1 MLRRPL
7 PLPILSILLILLTI
21 TSLPAGA
28 ATFSVTNL
36 DDSGAGSL
44 RQAILDANNAAGD
57 DTIVFQ
63 AGLGGIL
70 LTSGR
75 FTITGNLTLNGPGMG
90 LTLNGNNAARIFTV
104 NSGVTATLSALK
116 LQNGGIA
123 NDGTLTL
130 NNSTIQS
137 SIWARRP
144 GAAISNSGTLTV
156 NNCTLSGNST
166 TNDWGGGIYNSDSGR
181 ITVNNS
187 TLSGN
192 SAQSGGGISNL
203 GALTVNNCTL
213 SGNSATGAGG
223 GIQIVGSSATVTVT
237 NTTLSGNSA
246 QNGGGGIYLYSGGV
260 LAIRNSTL
268 SGNSVLSSYYG
279 GGGIHIWDGSVTVLD
294 STLSGNTASSSQGGG
309 IYLYGGVLSAGN
321 TLVAGNASLT
331 GKEIY
336 NDGTFTSLGH
346 NLFGENGSSG
356 LVDANPIA
364 SDIILAGAIA
374 TAIGPLANNGGR
386 TQTHLLV
393 PGSPAINA
401 GYNALIPVG
410 VTTDQRGTGYDR
422 IVSGTVDIGAVEGF
436 TPPSTTGG
444 ASFSVLNNA
453 SRTTAY
459 AAGLNNLG
467 QLGAGATTPSS
478 TGQVSPQV
486 FGGRR
491 IYPVRVRSTRATRAV
506 AAETAAP
513 LAVDTT
519 DFIALA
525 SGATHTLALHT
536 DGSVW
541 AWGNNANGQLGN
553 GATTNADQPTAVL
566 VNASTPLTG
575 VIALAAG
582 RDHSV
587 AVKNDGTVW
596 TWGRNQY
603 GQLGDN
609 SDATTTRLYPVQVVI
624 DAALTPLDKVRLVAA
639 SDVHTVA
646 LKTDGTVW
654 AWGDNARGE
663 LGTGNTT
670 AQRTAVQVLVL
681 DDAQAILARGTDQS
695 ARTIA
700 QRSDGSL
707 WGWGDNR
714 DCQLGEAAPGTAV
727 LTPTRLTNLTNLG
740 VSASN
745 LAQGDAH
752 GLARKRDGTA
762 WSWGNNAQG
771 QLGDGTT
778 TASCTPVQITG
789 LSDVETV
796 GAGVAHSFATTGD
809 GSVWGW
815 GSNNEG
821 QLGVGND
828 LTPHPTPTRMLG
840 ENGVGYLNL
849 KATLPGRYTRR
860 YLRRRL

>member
-1 MLRRPL
+1 M
-7 PLPILSILLILLTI
+7 TI
-21 TSLPAGA
+21 S
-28 ATFSVTNL
+28 
-36 DDSGAGSL
+36 
-44 RQAILDANNAAGD
+44 
-57 DTIVFQ
+57 
-63 AGLGGIL
+63 
-70 LTSGR
+70 
-75 FTITGNLTLNGPGMG
+75 
-90 LTLNGNNAARIFTV
+90 
-104 NSGVTATLSALK
+104 
-116 LQNGGIA
+116 
-123 NDGTLTL
+123 
-130 NNSTIQS
+130 
-137 SIWARRP
+137 
-144 GAAISNSGTLTV
+144 
-156 NNCTLSGNST
+156 NCTLSNNSTDNSGGAIHNAGTMIIANSILSGNSAVSS
-166 TNDWGGGIYNSDSGR
+166 GGAIFNRSGSTL
-181 ITVNNS
+181 TVSNS

-192 SAQSGGGISNL
+192 SATTTAAGTSFGSGGGIYSQN
-203 GALTVNNCTL
+203 ASVLTIVNSTL
-213 SGNSATGAGG
+213 SGNSATNSGG
-223 GIQIVGSSATVTVT
+223 GGVNNGGSS
-237 NTTLSGNSA
+237 G
-246 QNGGGGIYLYSGGV
+246 GYGGGIYFNSGATLTIV
-260 LAIRNSTL
+260 NSTL
-268 SGNSVLSSYYG
+268 SGNSASSPTCPTSYCNQGKG
-279 GGGIHIWDGSVTVLD
+279 GGLMLTGAIDSSTISVLN
-294 STLSGNTASSSQGGG
+294 STFTGNAAANYGGG
-309 IYLYGGVLSAGN
+309 IYLNGGTLTVGN
-321 TLVAGNASLT
+321 SIVSGNNAPN
-331 GKEIY
+331 GKEVAAP
-336 NDGTFTSLGH
+336 DPFGSSAKFVSQGH
-346 NLFGENGSSG
+346 NLFGEDGVAG
-356 LVDANPIA
+356 LVNASPIA
-364 SDIILAGAIA
+364 SDLILAGLIG
-374 TAIGPLANNGGR
+374 TAIGSLADNGGP
-386 TQTHLLV
+386 TQTQMPV
-393 PGSPAINA
+393 AVSPAIDA
-401 GYNALIPVG
+401 GNNALIPSS
-410 VTTDQRGTGYDR
+410 VTTDQRGTGYAR
-422 IVSGTVDIGAVEGF
+422 IVGGTVDIGAVEGF

-459 AAGLNNLG
+459 AAGLNDLG

-478 TGQVSPQV
+478 TRQVSPQAF
-486 FGGRR
+486 FGRS
-491 IYPVRVRSTRATRAV
+491 IYPVRVRFTRSASLSVAT
-506 AAETAAP
+506 TAAP

-525 SGATHTLALHT
+525 SGATHTVALHT

-541 AWGNNANGQLGN
+541 AWGDNANGQLGN
-553 GATTNADQPTAVL
+553 GTTTNADQPTAVL
-566 VNASTPLTG
+566 LNASTPLTG
-575 VIALAAG
+575 VIALVAG

-609 SDATTTRLYPVQVVI
+609 SDAATTRLYPVQVVI
-624 DAALTPLDKVRLVAA
+624 DAALTPLTGVRLVAA

-681 DDAQAILARGTDQS
+681 DDAQALLARGTDQS

-714 DCQLGEAAPGTAV
+714 ECQLGEAAPGTAV

-778 TASCTPVQITG
+778 TASCIPVQITG

-849 KATLPGRYTRR
+849 KADATCQPGDIIGDGSINALDVVAVINAVLGIQPLPAADVNCDGNVNALDVVATINQV
-860 YLRRRL
+860 LGL